1 MVGGKPHPLQYDKMS
16 YPSRRGLTLLE
27 ILIALLLS
35 SAVSAVAYSFYR
47 NMMGGMERQKRVTA
61 LQDGVRTAVDC
72 INRYLVAGGVAG
84 DSLFFDPHRLLPLPV
99 VNGGHRVLDVSAD
112 STELR
117 VYGNYSGGAATLT
130 APVVNKGQRYVQVTD
145 ASLFKAGGYAY
156 FFAGSAQE
164 VARITSIR
172 GSTLHVANDLFAFY
186 PKGTLAY
193 PLERIR
199 IARDRQSPTLAVV
212 RESAGGTPIFPRR
225 FVPTSRPGDSLEFK
239 VRSLDH
245 DAGQISYALTFAAK
259 APGRSKQ
266 ALVRRSEQTVSVRGF

>member
-1 MVGGKPHPLQYDKMS
+1 MS
-16 YPSRRGLTLLE
+16 HPSRRGLTLLE
-27 ILIALLLS
+27 ILIALVLS
-35 SAVSAVAYSFYR
+35 TAVSAVAYSFYR

-84 DSLFFDPHRLLPLPV
+84 DSLFFDPHGLLPLPI
-99 VNGGHRVLDVSAD
+99 VNGGHRVFEVSKD

-117 VYGNYSGGAATLT
+117 VYGNYSGGATTLSG
-130 APVVNKGQRYVQVTD
+130 PVVNKSQRYVQVTD

-172 GSTLHVANDLFAFY
+172 GTTLYVANDLFAFY

-199 IARDRQSPTLAVV
+199 ISRDQKTQALAVV
-212 RESAGGTPIFPRR
+212 RESAGGTLIFPRR

-239 VRSLDH
+239 VRFLDH

-259 APGRSKQ
+259 ATGKSGKT
-266 ALVRRSEQTVSVRGF
+266 LVRRSEQTVSVRGF